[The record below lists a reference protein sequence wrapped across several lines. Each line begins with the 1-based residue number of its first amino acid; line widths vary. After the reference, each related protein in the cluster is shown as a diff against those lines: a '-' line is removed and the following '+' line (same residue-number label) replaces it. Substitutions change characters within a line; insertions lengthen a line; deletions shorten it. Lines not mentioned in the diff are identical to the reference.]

1 MAEKVWTAVVF
12 SLIDL
17 MLVASPAL
25 PEGPVTRAAS
35 SIVTV
40 AEPSV
45 IWAGTLSD
53 PDALSVNEN
62 VSLLST
68 ELSSVV
74 DIENVLDDSP
84 AAKEIVVLIAV

>member
-1 MAEKVWTAVVF
+1 M
-12 SLIDL
+12 DL
-17 MLVASPAL
+17 LLVASPAL
-25 PEGPVTRAAS
+25 PDGPVTRAAS

-40 AEPSV
+40 ADPSV
-45 IWAGTLSD
+45 ICAGTLSD
-53 PDALSVNEN
+53 PEAVSVNEN

-74 DIENVLDDSP
+74 EIENVLDVSP